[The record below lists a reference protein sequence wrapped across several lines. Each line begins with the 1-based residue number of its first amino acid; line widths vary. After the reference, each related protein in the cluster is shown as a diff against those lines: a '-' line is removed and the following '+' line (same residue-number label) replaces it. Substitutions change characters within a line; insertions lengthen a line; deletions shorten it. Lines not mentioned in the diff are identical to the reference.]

1 MGGASATKAMTCHS
15 AIVAIFVS
23 LLKFIAI
30 YLIFGWWVTP
40 TYGIGICV
48 AYSISTQ
55 MKIISLLMFSSL
67 NKKYINATTD
77 YLKNNRYGLT
87 IMGLLM
93 LSYSAMTYL
102 QPNVAIGTCI
112 SLLICSIIIIC
123 CL

>member
-1 MGGASATKAMTCHS
+1 M
-15 AIVAIFVS
+15 VVLVS
-23 LLKFIAI
+23 LLKLIAI
-30 YLIFGWWVTP
+30 YLIFGWWVIP
-40 TYGIGICV
+40 TYGLGICI

-102 QPNVAIGTCI
+102 RPNVAVGAFV
-112 SLLICSIIIIC
+112 SLIVCSIIIIC